1 MAILIAILAV
11 LLISA
16 RTIAETVID
25 YAWWGEIGQLPA
37 WFSRLSYGILPL
49 AIASVLVAVVVWI
62 AFARGLKFGGGGLR
76 HHPLLAR
83 LSPLL
88 ALLIGFSVASS
99 TIDQWSVMRYLG
111 HDGQGSS
118 WQDPVFGQPLGFYL
132 FTLPFYRVLQSFV
145 LASSLAVIAVY
156 WASARFSQLREAFEE
171 MRHSNQIEISSLGL
185 GRGFESMFLRGAGA
199 LFLLS
204 LAVRMYLA
212 RYGLLESQHGFM
224 VGVNWAD
231 ENLRLPMLTAI
242 ALAAVLA
249 AALLLV
255 GRWKTA
261 AAAVAVPLVL
271 LIAVPNAV
279 HALYVRPNEINI
291 ERPYIQ
297 RHIEATRSAFGLAN
311 RVSETEYSTNTASR
325 IDVTKNRAL
334 LDNVRLWD
342 WRAFHDTVTQIQALR
357 PYYVFADTDVDRYL
371 IDGQPRQVLLTPREL
386 DIRQLP
392 DARTRWIN
400 PHFIYTHGYGM
411 VMAESNDLTAD
422 GLPRFIV
429 HDAPPKIGTASLKLT
444 RPEIYYGEV
453 THEPVIVRSAQREFS
468 YPSGNDSVFTRY
480 EGKGGFPVASFGM
493 RLAAAIRD
501 GDMNLMLTNLV
512 TSESRMMIRRRVRD
526 RVQEA
531 AGFIDWEIDP
541 YLVVT
546 AEGRL
551 VWMIDGYTTS
561 DSHPY
566 SQHVVWNQYERINY
580 VRNSVK
586 ATVDA
591 YDGSMHFYIAD
602 PSDPIIRAYHRLFPG
617 LLEPLTAMPAELRE
631 HLRYPEQLF
640 STQAQIYRTYH
651 MRDPQTFY
659 NKEDLWDV
667 AHRVQKSRRFELA
680 PSFLLATLP
689 GEEKPEFLLVLPF
702 TPRGKDNLV
711 GIMVARCDGE
721 NLGELRFL
729 QLSKQDLIF
738 GPMQIDARIDQ
749 DPEISKDL
757 TLWNQQGSEVLRG
770 QMVVLPIQNN
780 VLYVEPIYLQS
791 AQAKMPQLKKVV
803 VAVGNE
809 LVYRNT
815 YSEAIAAIAG
825 LGTPAPSGRPVPAD
839 TRPGSTAAAATGAT
853 AAGPSPESERR
864 LGEIRQRLRRY
875 RDLWSQGKYAE
886 AGKELETIES
896 LAK

>member
-1 MAILIAILAV
+1 MAILIAILVA

-25 YAWWGEIGQLPA
+25 YAWWREIGQLPA
-37 WFSRLSYGILPL
+37 WFSRLTYGIAPL
-49 AIASVLVAVVVWI
+49 AIASAVVAAVVWV

-76 HHPLLAR
+76 YHPSLAR
-83 LSPLL
+83 FSPLM
-88 ALLIGFSVASS
+88 ALFVGFVVASS
-99 TIDQWSVMRYLG
+99 AIDQWTVMRYLG
-111 HDGQGSS
+111 HDGDSS
-118 WQDPVFGQPLGFYL
+118 GWRDPAFGQPLGFYL
-132 FTLPFYRVLQSFV
+132 FSLPFYRMLQTFV
-145 LASSLAVIAVY
+145 LVSSLAAIAVY
-156 WASARFSQLREAFEE
+156 WASARYSQLREAFEE
-171 MRHSNQIEISSLGL
+171 MRHSNQIEIDSLGL
-185 GRGFESMFLRGAGA
+185 ARGLESKFLRGAGA
-199 LFLLS
+199 LLLLS
-204 LAVRMYLA
+204 LAVRTYLA
-212 RYGLLESQHGFM
+212 RYGLLEAQHGFM
-224 VGVNWAD
+224 TGINWAD
-231 ENLRLPMLTAI
+231 ENLRLPMLMAI
-242 ALAAVLA
+242 AIAAVMSAVLLLAGRWKIAA
-249 AALLLV
+249 AALIL
-255 GRWKTA
+255 
-261 AAAVAVPLVL
+261 PVL
-271 LIAVPNAV
+271 IMVAVPNAV

-297 RHIEATRSAFGLAN
+297 RHIEATRSAYGLIN

-357 PYYVFADTDVDRYL
+357 PYYVFADSDVDRYV

-411 VMAESNDLTAD
+411 VMAESNELTTD

-468 YPSGNDSVFTRY
+468 YPSGNDSVFSRY
-480 EGKGGFPVASFGM
+480 EGQGGFPVATFGM

-501 GDMNLMLTNLV
+501 SDLNLMLTNLV

-531 AGFIDWEIDP
+531 AGFVDWDIDP

-546 AEGRL
+546 PEGRL
-551 VWMIDGYTTS
+551 VWMIDGYSVS

-566 SQHVVWNQYERINY
+566 SQHVMWNQYERVNY
-580 VRNSVK
+580 IRNSVK

-602 PSDPIIRAYHRLFPG
+602 PSDPIIRAYQRLFPG
-617 LLEPLTAMPAELRE
+617 LLEPLTAMPAGLRE

-640 STQAQIYRTYH
+640 NVQAQIYRTYH

-689 GEEKPEFLLVLPF
+689 GEDKPEFLLVLPF

-711 GIMVARCDGE
+711 GIMVARCDGD

-815 YSEAIAAIAG
+815 YSEAIAAVAG
-825 LGTPAPSGRPVPAD
+825 LGGARPQAARQ
-839 TRPGSTAAAATGAT
+839 TQAAASPP
-853 AAGPSPESERR
+853 AAGVASGPEVEADRR

-875 RDLWSQGKYAE
+875 RDLWSQGKYGE
-886 AGKELETIES
+886 AGKELEAIES
-896 LAK
+896 IAK